1 MGSSNDNTFY
11 GSGRVVEKISLQTK
25 KAAEGI
31 DGDLTCHAFSL
42 DDAVAHCAKSNPTED
57 LSIQK

>member
-42 DDAVAHCAKSNPTED
+42 DDSVAHCATSNPTED